1 MKFDVQYV
9 RQQFPALE
17 RMLDDKPVAYLDS
30 PGGTQVPQSV
40 VDAVVDYLVDHNAN
54 IHGFFDTTIETD
66 HLLADARDTLAHFLN
81 CDWDEVVFGFNTTTM
96 NFLLAHSLVHDLH
109 EGDEIVI
116 TQIDH
121 EANRGPWISL
131 QDRGIVI
138 REAPVD
144 TATCTLDWA
153 AFEDLVNERTRI
165 VALNW
170 ASNAVGTI
178 TDVRR
183 AAGLAHEVGAL
194 VVVDAVHYALHGVI
208 DVRGADCDF
217 LLCSAYKFFAPHG
230 CGVMYARRSVA
241 EMVRSLRLCTQLR
254 ETPFKFETGT
264 LDHEAIVGAG
274 AAVEFIAGMGRH
286 HLRRLKADAGLA
298 AQLDGLDGRRRDVVA
313 GMVAA
318 EAHEQPLGRRL
329 IDALREIPDVT
340 VYGPPDGHPRTSTVS
355 FTIGDLTA
363 EEACRRL
370 GQRGLYLW
378 DGHFYA
384 YRLVE
389 RLGLLDRGLVRAGLA
404 PYNTAGE
411 VERVIDAVR
420 ELAVEG

>member
-9 RQQFPALE
+9 RRQFPALG
-17 RMLDDKPVAYLDS
+17 RTLDGEPVAYLDG

-40 VDAVVDYLVDHNAN
+40 IDAVVDYLVNHNAN
-54 IHGFFDTTIETD
+54 IHGFFDTTIESD
-66 HLLADARDTLAHFLN
+66 HLMADARDAIADFLG
-81 CDWDEVVFGFNTTTM
+81 CEWDEVAFGFNTTTM
-96 NFLLAHSLVHDLH
+96 NFLLAHGLVHDLH
-109 EGDEIVI
+109 EGDEILI

-131 QDRGIVI
+131 QDRGVVI
-138 REAPVD
+138 REAQVD
-144 TATCTLDWA
+144 AATCTLDWD
-153 AFEDLVNERTRI
+153 AFERLVNERTRI
-165 VALNW
+165 VAVNW

-183 AAGLAHEVGAL
+183 AADLAHDVGAL

-208 DVRGADCDF
+208 DVRAADCDF

-241 EMVRSLRLCTQLR
+241 ELVRSLRLCTQLR

-274 AAVEFIAGMGRH
+274 AAVEFIADMGRH
-286 HLRRLKADAGLA
+286 HLRRVKADPALA
-298 AQLDGLDGRRRDVVA
+298 AQVDGLDGRRRDIVA
-313 GMVAA
+313 GMLAA
-318 EAHEQPLGRRL
+318 EAHEQPLARRL
-329 IDALREIPDVT
+329 VEGLLEIPGVT
-340 VYGPPDGHPRTSTVS
+340 VYGPPEGHPRTSTVS
-355 FTIGDLTA
+355 FTVGDLTA

-370 GQRGLYLW
+370 GRQGLYLW

-404 PYNTAGE
+404 PYSTADE
-411 VERVIDAVR
+411 VERVIAAVR
-420 ELAVEG
+420 ELAAEG